1 MRSLLELSCPE
12 CGFRLDPNNA
22 SQAVCP
28 ACGTDP
34 TDPLRQDDD
43 SNVAAAFEDGD
54 AFAEAPVTL
63 AEVLGWD
70 APVEPEIDYVP
81 DPELDLAIADAE
93 ALREALTEGP
103 ILVAGNRLIN

>member
-1 MRSLLELSCPE
+1 
-12 CGFRLDPNNA
+12 
-22 SQAVCP
+22 VCP

-43 SNVAAAFEDGD
+43 FNVAAAFEDGD

-93 ALREALTEGP
+93 ALREAMTEGP

>member
-1 MRSLLELSCPE
+1 MSCPE
-12 CGFRLDPNNA
+12 CGFRLDPDNA

-34 TDPLRQDDD
+34 IDPLQHDND
-43 SNVAAAFEDGD
+43 SNLATAFEDGD

>member
-1 MRSLLELSCPE
+1 MSCPE
-12 CGFRLDPNNA
+12 CGFRFDPNNT

-81 DPELDLAIADAE
+81 DPELDFAIADAE
-93 ALREALTEGP
+93 ALMQSLREGP
-103 ILVAGNRLIN
+103 ILVVGNRLIN